1 MYFIVP
7 EEEPDKDE
15 IRPKHLDES
24 LISAPAITIGMAL
37 KEISRISD
45 NIAEQISYAD
55 YAAEHIEG

>member
-1 MYFIVP
+1 MLWLALKFNI
-7 EEEPDKDE
+7 
-15 IRPKHLDES
+15 LT
-24 LISAPAITIGMAL
+24 SASIMAL